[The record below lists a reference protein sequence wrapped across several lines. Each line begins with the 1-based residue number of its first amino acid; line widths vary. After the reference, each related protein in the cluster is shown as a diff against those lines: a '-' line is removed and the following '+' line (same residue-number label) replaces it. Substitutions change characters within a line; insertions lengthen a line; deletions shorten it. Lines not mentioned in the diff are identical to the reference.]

1 MTVAFWACVAL
12 LLAGALLFVLPPLLR
27 PTGVR
32 RAAESPLAA
41 YREQRAQVDAE
52 FARGTL
58 SREQHQQALAE
69 LQARVVEEVG
79 DPADHQP
86 LEAGPRSKSLI
97 AAVALL
103 IPAAALAVYALTG
116 TPAAL
121 HASEPQQASG
131 EASPHAM
138 SREQIETMVDKL
150 AEKLKKNP
158 EDAAGWHMLA
168 RSYVAFDRLPEA
180 AQAYERANQLSPG
193 DPQILSDFAD
203 VLAMVNDRNLEG
215 RPMQLLQ
222 QALKVDPKHPK
233 SLSLAGTAAF
243 NRGDFDGAANWWR
256 QLLATVP
263 PDSQQATA
271 IRSNIAQA
279 DAGGTQVA
287 ARPRTPVADNAG
299 AAVAVAVVAAG
310 TSIEG
315 SVTVADALKPQ
326 LAPGATLFVY
336 ARPVAGGRMPL
347 AILRVPAGGFPFR
360 FRLDDSQAMTPQT
373 RLSTHSEVMLV
384 ARISRSGNA
393 MPQPGDLTGTLV
405 PVKVGARDVRLV
417 IVEAVK

>member
-86 LEAGPRSKSLI
+86 LDAGPRSKSLV

-180 AQAYERANQLSPG
+180 AQAYERANQLAPG

-243 NRGDFDGAANWWR
+243 NRGDFEGAANWWR

-287 ARPRTPVADNAG
+287 ARARTPVADNAG
-299 AAVAVAVVAAG
+299 AAVAVVAAG

-393 MPQPGDLTGTLV
+393 MPQPGDLTGTLA
-405 PVKVGARDVRLV
+405 PVNVGARDVQLV